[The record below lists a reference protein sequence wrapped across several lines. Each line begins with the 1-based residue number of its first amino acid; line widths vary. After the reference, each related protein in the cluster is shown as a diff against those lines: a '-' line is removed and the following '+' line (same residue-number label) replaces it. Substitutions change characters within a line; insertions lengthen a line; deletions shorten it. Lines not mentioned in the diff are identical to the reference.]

1 MTTLGA
7 KLAALIRANGPISVE
22 AFMQHALYDP
32 AHGYYRQRQPLGAA
46 GDFITA
52 PEISQM
58 FGELI
63 GLWCAE
69 RWLTSGQPVPC
80 ALIELGPGK
89 GTMMADIVRAST
101 KVPGFADASRLKL
114 VETSPGLQRMQAARL
129 PQAQFHDRLAD
140 IAPGFSLI
148 VANEFLD
155 ALPIRQFVRTSTG
168 WRERGVGFENDSFT
182 PLALTD
188 PPDFAALL
196 PSAFHDAPQGAIFER
211 NFAAEAVM
219 AEIGQR
225 IANDG
230 GWALLIDYGPA
241 APALGET
248 LQALR
253 AHRPA
258 PVFAAPGAHDLTA
271 HVDFTAMARA
281 AREAGAAVF
290 GPISQGQLL
299 ERLGIDHRADALK
312 RGQDARGRAAIEA
325 ARQRLI
331 APAQMG
337 TLFKAIAVGPEG
349 AAPPPGFE
357 AAPS

>member
-1 MTTLGA
+1 MTPLGA
-7 KLAALIRANGPISVE
+7 KLAALIRANGPVSVE
-22 AFMQHALYDP
+22 TFMAHALYDP

-69 RWLTSGQPVPC
+69 RWLASGQPKPC

-89 GTMMADIVRAST
+89 GTMMADIVRAT
-101 KVPGFADASRLKL
+101 ARVPGFADASRVML
-114 VETSPGLQRMQAARL
+114 VETSPSLRRLQAARL
-129 PQAQFHDRLAD
+129 PRAQFHDQLAD

-155 ALPIRQFVRTSTG
+155 ALPIRQFVRTGAG
-168 WRERGVGFENDSFT
+168 WRERGVGLEHERFT
-182 PLALTD
+182 PMALLD
-188 PPDFAALL
+188 RPDCAALL
-196 PSAFHDAPQGAIFER
+196 PREFHDAPQGTIFER
-211 NFAAEAVM
+211 NFAAEAIM
-219 AEIGQR
+219 TEIGQR
-225 IANDG
+225 IARSG

-253 AHRPA
+253 AHQPA
-258 PVFAAPGAHDLTA
+258 PVFTAPGAQDLTA

-281 AREAGAAVF
+281 ARDAGAAVF
-290 GPISQGQLL
+290 GPVSQGQLL
-299 ERLGIDHRADALK
+299 ERLGIDHRAEALK
-312 RGQDARGRAAIEA
+312 RGQDARGRAVIEA

-337 TLFKAIAVGPEG
+337 TLFKALAVGPQG
-349 AAPPPGFE
+349 AAAPPGFE
-357 AAPS
+357 AAMS